1 MHMYHSL
8 HRYLM
13 LMWLFPFWMLPLCNI
28 GRVVFAM
35 DDTAA
40 PTDAVQ
46 LASSMDK
53 ACFSIVYRFY
63 SFAHECVETDGAK
76 HNSRLLQVL
85 PGTPQHEA
93 FETPQCPLL
102 FGGRIG

>member
-1 MHMYHSL
+1 M
-8 HRYLM
+8 
-13 LMWLFPFWMLPLCNI
+13 
-28 GRVVFAM
+28 FAM

-93 FETPQCPLL
+93 FETPQCRFCLEEGSAEAWSSYPPR
-102 FGGRIG
+102 GV